1 MLVIDAK
8 NSRVAQWYSS
18 YGALSVLDA
27 PLTLMLPLTTIQAVL
42 KAAGKYW

>member
-8 NSRVAQWYSS
+8 DNRVAQWYAS

-27 PLTLMLPLTTIQAVL
+27 PLTLMLPLTTIKAAL

>member
-8 NSRVAQWYSS
+8 DSRVAHWYAS
-18 YGALSVLDA
+18 YGALPVLDA

-42 KAAGKYW
+42 KSSGKYW